1 MDPSIVEDYRR
12 YTNQNV
18 ELSSDNAFISFL
30 QSLPL
35 IFRLESADVSWYE
48 GCPDMLASDWS
59 ASLMLASDWL
69 FPPPGLWLPLSCPV
83 TLRKFA
89 DTCTRQWL
97 REYFREFLRCSDE
110 SLILFCSGLSHSYRD
125 CTKIKSIFQK
135 SNFAFIEESGR

>member
-59 ASLMLASDWL
+59 ASLMPGSDWSVGMKDAL
-69 FPPPGLWLPLSCPV
+69 
-83 TLRKFA
+83 T
-89 DTCTRQWL
+89 
-97 REYFREFLRCSDE
+97 
-110 SLILFCSGLSHSYRD
+110 
-125 CTKIKSIFQK
+125 
-135 SNFAFIEESGR
+135 